1 MAETDSPIQ
10 IALSAL
16 APVEWFT
23 KPNESSVWLRIYTCL
38 FIPHDDFAKALTSM
52 FGVPREGSI
61 AVRLGGRL
69 IYAFGRANDIIVP
82 QSTFD
87 ITSADSGQLQ
97 IAVKIDSKE
106 LPDTPSVFLAT
117 PYRTD
122 GNPGDEA
129 SARSCLDE
137 VAALICIHAGQNL
150 MRQVVFEGEVE
161 ATGGQLNVSGEPMK
175 MPQPAEGPFLGA
187 QNGDDIYEIAGAL
200 RALTDENKRRR
211 LLLALQL
218 IDRAMRGDFGFLE
231 YWTALE
237 VVCDGGANR
246 IKTTLSK
253 VYRIRSHNK
262 AAEVTR
268 LAVIAQWRHDYV
280 HKGVKPTMNAD
291 VERYLQLLFL
301 DTLRFELGLPS
312 RGHLSAIQKSAN
324 FDLSQLG
331 IASPMM

>member
-1 MAETDSPIQ
+1 
-10 IALSAL
+10 
-16 APVEWFT
+16 
-23 KPNESSVWLRIYTCL
+23 
-38 FIPHDDFAKALTSM
+38 M
-52 FGVPREGSI
+52 FGEPREASI
-61 AVRLGGRL
+61 AVRLGVRL
-69 IYAFGRANDIIVP
+69 IYAFGRANDINVP
-82 QSTFD
+82 QSTFEM
-87 ITSADSGQLQ
+87 TTAESEQLQ
-97 IAVKIDSKE
+97 VAMKIDSKL
-106 LPDTPSVFLAT
+106 LPNTPSVFLAT

-122 GNPGDEA
+122 GNPGNEA

-137 VAALICIHAGQNL
+137 VAALICIHAGHNL

-161 ATGGQLNVSGEPMK
+161 ATGDQFHVSGEPMK
-175 MPQPAEGPFLGA
+175 MPQSAEGPFLDS

-200 RALTDENKRRR
+200 RTLTDDNKRRR

-218 IDRAMRGDFGFLE
+218 IDRAMRVDFGFLE

-237 VVCDGGANR
+237 VVCDGTANR
-246 IKTTLSK
+246 IKATLSK
-253 VYRIRSHNK
+253 VYRIKSHTK

-280 HKGVKPTMNAD
+280 HKGVKPIMNAD

-312 RGHLSAIQKSAN
+312 RGHIAAIQNSAH

-331 IASPMM
+331 IARPML

>member
-1 MAETDSPIQ
+1 LAESDPPIQ
-10 IALSAL
+10 IALSGL
-16 APVEWFT
+16 APAEWFT
-23 KPNESSVWLRIYTCL
+23 KPSESSFWLRIYTCL

-52 FGVPREGSI
+52 FGSPAEGSM
-61 AVRLGGRL
+61 AMRLAGRL
-69 IYAFGRANDIIVP
+69 IFAFGRTNDIQAP
-82 QSTFD
+82 QSTFEM
-87 ITSADSGQLQ
+87 TSADSGQLQ
-97 IAVKIDSKE
+97 VVMKFDSKD
-106 LPDTPSVFLAT
+106 LPNTPSVFLAT
-117 PYRTD
+117 PHRTD
-122 GNPGDEA
+122 GIPGDEA

-137 VAALICIHAGQNL
+137 VAALVCIHAGHNL
-150 MRQVVFEGEVE
+150 MRHIVFEGEVDAIGDQFSVPGE
-161 ATGGQLNVSGEPMK
+161 AMK
-175 MPQPAEGPFLGA
+175 MPQPAEGPFLA
-187 QNGDDIYEIAGAL
+187 PQNGDDIYEIAGAL
-200 RALTDENKRRR
+200 RALTDDDLRRR

-253 VYRIRSHNK
+253 VYRIKSHNK

-268 LAVIAQWRHDYV
+268 LEVIAQWRHDYV
-280 HKGVKPTMNAD
+280 HKGVKPKMNAD

-312 RGHLSAIQKSAN
+312 RGHLAAIQNSAN

-331 IASPMM
+331 I